1 MNQDMKDV
9 KFTMLTKELIDY
21 LGQRL
26 TMLTKELIDYLG
38 GRPNIIVAD
47 GAGESNNSL
56 IKSVVEEAL
65 GVPGGD
71 YSYSNHLYR
80 RVSFWCEDIKECRE
94 DLTPLSDLLKKGG
107 HRWSNVFW
115 NLFLLSIDDNIYNNE
130 AENVA
135 DLAAIYH
142 FTPEMM
148 EDWCNAVNYVL
159 SGKRLSE
166 NCDLICKT
174 EAGKIFFLHQKNS
187 KKNSQ
192 KTPKKAPQN
201 LYTPFLFSGN

>member
-9 KFTMLTKELIDY
+9 KFTMLTKD
-21 LGQRL
+21 
-26 TMLTKELIDYLG
+26 LIDYLG

-47 GAGESNNSL
+47 GAGKSNNSL
-56 IKSVVEEAL
+56 IKSVVVEAL
-65 GVPGGD
+65 GLPGEK
-71 YSYSNHLYR
+71 YSYSKYLSNFISS
-80 RVSFWCEDIKECRE
+80 VWCEDLKVCRE
-94 DLTPLSDLLKKGG
+94 NLTSLSALLKEDKHG
-107 HRWSNVFW
+107 WSNVFW
-115 NLFLLSIDDNIYNNE
+115 NLFLLAIDDKIYNEE

-159 SGKRLSE
+159 SGKRLSKH
-166 NCDLICKT
+166 CDLICKT

-187 KKNSQ
+187 Q
-192 KTPKKAPQN
+192 KTPPKTPQN
-201 LYTPFLFSGN
+201 LYTSFLFPGN

>member
-9 KFTMLTKELIDY
+9 KFTMLTKD
-21 LGQRL
+21 
-26 TMLTKELIDYLG
+26 LIDYLG

-56 IKSVVEEAL
+56 IKSVVVEAL
-65 GVPGGD
+65 GLTGEK
-71 YSYSNHLYR
+71 YSYSDYLHWCP
-80 RVSFWCEDIKECRE
+80 SHWCEDVKECRE
-94 DLTPLSDLLKKGG
+94 NLTSLSDLLKEGKHG
-107 HRWSNVFW
+107 WSNVFW
-115 NLFLLSIDDNIYNNE
+115 NLFLLAIDDKIYNEE

-159 SGKRLSE
+159 SGKRLSKD
-166 NCDLICKT
+166 CDLICKT
-174 EAGKIFFLHQKNS
+174 EAGKKFFLHQKNS
-187 KKNSQ
+187 QKTPQNSQ
-192 KTPKKAPQN
+192 KTPQN
-201 LYTPFLFSGN
+201 LYTSFFFPGN

>member
-21 LGQRL
+21 LGQR
-26 TMLTKELIDYLG
+26 
-38 GRPNIIVAD
+38 PNIIVAD
-47 GAGESNNSL
+47 GAGESKNSL
-56 IKSVVEEAL
+56 IKSVVVEAL
-65 GVPGGD
+65 GVPGD
-71 YSYSNHLYR
+71 KYSYSKYLSPLISS
-80 RVSFWCEDIKECRE
+80 VWCEDLKDCRE
-94 DLTPLSDLLKKGG
+94 NLTSLSDLLKKGG
-107 HRWSNVFW
+107 HGWSNVFW

-159 SGKRLSE
+159 SGKRLSKD
-166 NCDLICKT
+166 CDLICKT
-174 EAGKIFFLHQKNS
+174 EAGKKFFLHQKNS
-187 KKNSQ
+187 L
-192 KTPKKAPQN
+192 KTPQN
-201 LYTPFLFSGN
+201 LYTSFLFPGN

>member
-9 KFTMLTKELIDY
+9 KFTMLTKD
-21 LGQRL
+21 
-26 TMLTKELIDYLG
+26 LIDYLG

-56 IKSVVEEAL
+56 IKSVVVEAL
-65 GVPGGD
+65 GLAGGI
-71 YSYSNHLYR
+71 YSYSKYLSSLISS
-80 RVSFWCEDIKECRE
+80 VWCEDLKKCRE
-94 DLTPLSDLLKKGG
+94 NLTSLSDLLKDGKHG
-107 HRWSNVFW
+107 WSNVFW
-115 NLFLLSIDDNIYNNE
+115 NLFLLAIDDKIYNEE

-159 SGKRLSE
+159 SGKRLSKD
-166 NCDLICKT
+166 CDLICKT
-174 EAGKIFFLHQKNS
+174 EAGKKFFLHQKNS
-187 KKNSQ
+187 QKTPQNSQ
-192 KTPKKAPQN
+192 KTPQN
-201 LYTPFLFSGN
+201 LYTSFFFPGN

>member
-9 KFTMLTKELIDY
+9 KFTMLTKDLIDY
-21 LGQRL
+21 LG
-26 TMLTKELIDYLG
+26 D
-38 GRPNIIVAD
+38 RPNIIVAD
-47 GAGESNNSL
+47 GAGKSKNSL
-56 IKSVVEEAL
+56 IKSVVVEAL

-80 RVSFWCEDIKECRE
+80 RVSFWCEDRKECRE
-94 DLTPLSDLLKKGG
+94 DLTPLSDLLKEGKHG
-107 HRWSNVFW
+107 WSNVFW

-135 DLAAIYH
+135 DLAAICY

-187 KKNSQ
+187 Q
-192 KTPKKAPQN
+192 KTPKN
-201 LYTPFLFSGN
+201 LYTSFLFPGN